1 MNVVII
7 EDEPLAID
15 KLERYLKQ
23 YDSSVQILAKHASLE
38 TAVPWIQERQN
49 EVDLFFMDIQ
59 LTDGLSFEIFNKTDL
74 KKPVIFTTAYDEFAI
89 EAFRVNS
96 IDYLLKP
103 LKYLDLSRAIQKLE
117 GLREQFQTGNTIAP
131 VVKQLQKGG
140 YKDRFLVRIG
150 NHLHSIQTE
159 DAQYFYAEG
168 RDVYL
173 VTTERKRYIIPHT
186 LEHLEEMLA
195 PKQFFRVNRSFYVG
209 LKAIKDVTVF
219 SNRRL
224 KLAVAPKWEKEV
236 VVSREKVNDF
246 KRWFEGLD

>member
-23 YDSSVQILAKHASLE
+23 YNPNVEILAKHASLE
-38 TAVPWIQERQN
+38 TAVPWIQVNQS

-74 KKPVIFTTAYDEFAI
+74 KKPVIFITAYDEFAI

-103 LKYLDLSRAIQKLE
+103 IKYLDLSRALQKLE
-117 GLREQFQTGNTIAP
+117 GLREQFQTGTTVAP
-131 VVKQLQKGG
+131 VVKQLQKGS

-150 NHLHSIQTE
+150 NHLHSIKTE
-159 DAQYFYAEG
+159 DVQYFYAEG
-168 RDVYL
+168 RDAYM
-173 VTTERKRYIIPHT
+173 VTSARKRYIIPHT
-186 LEHLEEMLA
+186 LEHLEDMLA

-209 LKAIKDVTVF
+209 LKSIEDVTVF

-224 KLAVAPKWEKEV
+224 KLTVTPKWEKEV

-246 KRWFEGLD
+246 KRWFEGLG